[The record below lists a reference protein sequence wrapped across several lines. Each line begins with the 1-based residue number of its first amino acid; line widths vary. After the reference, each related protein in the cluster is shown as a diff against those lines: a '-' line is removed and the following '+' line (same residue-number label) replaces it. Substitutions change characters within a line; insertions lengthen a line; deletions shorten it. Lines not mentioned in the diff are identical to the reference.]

1 MGASRGLGGNL
12 WPLPCILPLRP
23 HNIAV
28 LLTERAFAM
37 QTQNPFFDD
46 LARMAGGAL
55 GALSGLK
62 AEVEA
67 LVRQQFE
74 RLMAGTDM
82 VPRDEF
88 EAVRALA
95 IKARSEQEDLEVRV
109 AALEAKLAALSDG
122 GVKSS

>member
-1 MGASRGLGGNL
+1 
-12 WPLPCILPLRP
+12 
-23 HNIAV
+23 
-28 LLTERAFAM
+28 M

-46 LARMAGGAL
+46 IARMAGGAL

-74 RLMAGTDM
+74 RFMAGADM

-95 IKARSEQEDLEVRV
+95 IKARTEQEDLEVRV
-109 AALEAKLAALSDG
+109 AALEAKLAALTGENKDVPG
-122 GVKSS
+122 QGAAQAE

>member
-1 MGASRGLGGNL
+1 
-12 WPLPCILPLRP
+12 
-23 HNIAV
+23 
-28 LLTERAFAM
+28 M

-46 LARMAGGAL
+46 IARMAGGAL

-62 AEVEA
+62 AEVEQ

-74 RLMAGTDM
+74 RFMAGADM

-95 IKARSEQEDLEVRV
+95 IKARTEQEDLEVRV
-109 AALEAKLAALSDG
+109 AALEAKIAELG
-122 GVKSS
+122 EKKSS

>member
-1 MGASRGLGGNL
+1 
-12 WPLPCILPLRP
+12 
-23 HNIAV
+23 
-28 LLTERAFAM
+28 M

-46 LARMAGGAL
+46 IARMAGGAL

-62 AEVEA
+62 AEIET

-74 RLMAGTDM
+74 RVMAGADM

-95 IKARSEQEDLEVRV
+95 IKARTEQEDLAERV
-109 AALEAKLAALSDG
+109 AALEAKLAELTAD
-122 GVKSS
+122 K

>member
-1 MGASRGLGGNL
+1 
-12 WPLPCILPLRP
+12 
-23 HNIAV
+23 
-28 LLTERAFAM
+28 M

-46 LARMAGGAL
+46 LARVAGGAL

-74 RLMAGTDM
+74 RIMAGADM

-95 IKARSEQEDLEVRV
+95 IKARTEQEDLEARV
-109 AALEAKLAALSDG
+109 AALEARLAALSGED
-122 GVKSS
+122 KSS

>member
-1 MGASRGLGGNL
+1 
-12 WPLPCILPLRP
+12 
-23 HNIAV
+23 
-28 LLTERAFAM
+28 M

-62 AEVEA
+62 AEIEA

-74 RLMAGTDM
+74 RFMAGADM

-95 IKARSEQEDLEVRV
+95 IKARSEQEDLEARV
-109 AALEAKLAALSDG
+109 AALEAKLAELSAG
-122 GVKSS
+122 K

>member
-1 MGASRGLGGNL
+1 
-12 WPLPCILPLRP
+12 
-23 HNIAV
+23 
-28 LLTERAFAM
+28 M

-62 AEVEA
+62 AEIET

-74 RLMAGTDM
+74 RVMAGADM

-109 AALEAKLAALSDG
+109 AALEAKLAELGAA
-122 GVKSS
+122 KE

>member
-1 MGASRGLGGNL
+1 
-12 WPLPCILPLRP
+12 
-23 HNIAV
+23 
-28 LLTERAFAM
+28 M
-37 QTQNPFFDD
+37 QTQKPFFDD
-46 LARMAGGAL
+46 IARMAGGAL

-74 RLMAGTDM
+74 RFMAGADM

-95 IKARSEQEDLEVRV
+95 IKARTEQEDLAERV
-109 AALEAKLAALSDG
+109 SALEAKLAELSAG
-122 GVKSS
+122 K

>member
-1 MGASRGLGGNL
+1 
-12 WPLPCILPLRP
+12 
-23 HNIAV
+23 
-28 LLTERAFAM
+28 M

-46 LARMAGGAL
+46 IARVAGGAL

-74 RLMAGTDM
+74 RIMAGTDM

-109 AALEAKLAALSDG
+109 AALEAKLEALSGAD
-122 GVKSS
+122 KSS

>member
-1 MGASRGLGGNL
+1 
-12 WPLPCILPLRP
+12 
-23 HNIAV
+23 
-28 LLTERAFAM
+28 M
-37 QTQNPFFDD
+37 QTQKPFFDD
-46 LARMAGGAL
+46 IARMAGGAL

-74 RLMAGTDM
+74 RFMAGADM

-95 IKARSEQEDLEVRV
+95 IKARTEQEDLAERV
-109 AALEAKLAALSDG
+109 AALEAKLAELTAG
-122 GVKSS
+122 K